1 MHPPVHFDRTPTP
14 SKPGGG
20 AVTQVPPKEPS
31 QRGDEIA
38 AVGAAIRTLRRR
50 RGLSLRDLSRL
61 TGFSIGFLSLVERG
75 QSSLALT
82 SLYKV
87 AKALDSDVGHFFRQ
101 NGDGPDSHPLPHV
114 HRASEPSEVA
124 IAGGSRTYR
133 LLSGRASDRALE
145 PLLVTVE
152 PTESIEEPYN
162 HEGEEFAYVL
172 TGELLFVV
180 DGAEYRL
187 AAGDSIH
194 FAATVPHAIHNDTGA
209 PVQALWVLTPR
220 LI

>member
-1 MHPPVHFDRTPTP
+1 VN
-14 SKPGGG
+14 
-20 AVTQVPPKEPS
+20 QVPSEEHS
-31 QRGDEIA
+31 ERGDEIA

-61 TGFSIGFLSLVERG
+61 TGFSISFLSLVERG

-87 AKALDSDVGHFFRQ
+87 AKALDSDISHFFRQ
-101 NGDGPDSHPLPHV
+101 NGAAPDTHPLPHV
-114 HRASEPSEVA
+114 HRAGETSEIA
-124 IAGGSRTYR
+124 IAGGNRTYR
-133 LLSGRASDRALE
+133 LLSGRAPDRVLE

-152 PTESIEEPYN
+152 PTESIEEPYS

-172 TGELLFVV
+172 AGDLLFVV
-180 DGAEYRL
+180 EGREYRL
-187 AAGDSIH
+187 GAGDSIH
-194 FAATVPHAIHNDTGA
+194 FAASVPHAIHNDTGA